1 MLMKDIKFFDLFYE
15 KMLNFYDELVFYI
28 VVGEVKIV
36 DLDVNDI
43 LVKEVV
49 VEVVEE
55 KDKVM
60 VVQELCD
67 LCVVCDDLEC
77 RVYDLKL
84 ICQVM
89 M

>member
-60 VVQELCD
+60 VV
-67 LCVVCDDLEC
+67 
-77 RVYDLKL
+77 
-84 ICQVM
+84 
-89 M
+89 